1 MGRRRSRR
9 SSRRRTALPQHTPTR
24 KAAPSDWGGRQTRAR
39 TTSLARNARAP
50 TPGGYL
56 MHTLSTRT
64 LSALAYDRGEDYDP
78 ADPVCPDLLEAL
90 SLVEQA
96 RPVIGEDGP
105 YERARQRQRERRQ
118 ADGIP
123 DWFSAE
129 DLIAAPWDTAD
140 SRFVLAID
148 PAARAHPSKARG
160 ARAAP
165 TRGCH
170 TVHNHLPPKEVTCT
184 RPVEPRS

>member
-1 MGRRRSRR
+1 M
-9 SSRRRTALPQHTPTR
+9 HTP
-24 KAAPSDWGGRQTRAR
+24 
-39 TTSLARNARAP
+39 
-50 TPGGYL
+50 
-56 MHTLSTRT
+56 STRI

-123 DWFSAE
+123 AWFSAE
-129 DLIAAPWDTAD
+129 DLIAASWETGER
-140 SRFVLAID
+140 RFV
-148 PAARAHPSKARG
+148 
-160 ARAAP
+160 
-165 TRGCH
+165 
-170 TVHNHLPPKEVTCT
+170 
-184 RPVEPRS
+184 